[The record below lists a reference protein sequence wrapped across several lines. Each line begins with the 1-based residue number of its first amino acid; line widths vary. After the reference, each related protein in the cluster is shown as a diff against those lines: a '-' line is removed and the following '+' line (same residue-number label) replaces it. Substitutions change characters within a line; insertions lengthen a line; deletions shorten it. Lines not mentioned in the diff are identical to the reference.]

1 MSAGGWRFAFS
12 RRWLGYLAFV
22 VVFAIACVLLS
33 MWQFARREE
42 ARAEVIRVEQN
53 WDAAAVPLSELVPD
67 PAVFDPDDKYRSV
80 EVTGTY
86 LSEEQLLVRGRPRSG
101 QVGFEVLVPLLLED
115 GSVFIVDRGWVPGG
129 DGQDAPD
136 SVPSP
141 PSGTVTVTAR
151 LKAGEPVIPGRSA
164 PDGQVATINLP
175 QIAER
180 IGRPTVEG
188 AYGLVASE
196 DPSVAAAPAP
206 AIRPEPD
213 EGPHLSYALQWIAF
227 GVMGFVGLAWAVRH
241 EYRLRNEDDPAV
253 RERAARREARAK
265 RRPTD
270 ADVEDALLDR

>member
-53 WDAAAVPLSELVPD
+53 WDAPPVPLVELMPD
-67 PAVFDPDDKYRSV
+67 PDLFDPDDKYRSI
-80 EVTGTY
+80 ELTGTY
-86 LSEEQLLVRGRPRSG
+86 LAEDQLLVRGRPRSG

-115 GSVFIVDRGWVPGG
+115 GSVFIVDRGWVAGG

-136 SVPSP
+136 AVPAP
-141 PSGTVTVTAR
+141 PAGTVTVVAR
-151 LKAGEPVIPGRSA
+151 VKAGEPVIPGRTA
-164 PDGQVATINLP
+164 PVGQVATINLP
-175 QIAER
+175 QIA
-180 IGRPTVEG
+180 GLVDHPTVTG
-188 AYGLVASE
+188 AYGLLATE
-196 DPSVAAAPAP
+196 DPAATVPLAP

-265 RRPTD
+265 RRPSD

>member
-1 MSAGGWRFAFS
+1 MSEGGWRFAFS

-22 VVFAIACVLLS
+22 IVFAIACVLLS

-42 ARAEVIRVEQN
+42 ARAEVVRVEQN
-53 WDAAAVPLSELVPD
+53 WDAAPVPLTELMPD
-67 PAVFDPDDKYRSV
+67 PSTFDAADKYRPV
-80 EVTGTY
+80 VLTGTY
-86 LSEEQLLVRGRPRSG
+86 LEDEQLLVRGRPRSG
-101 QVGFEVLVPLLLED
+101 QVGFEVLVPLLLSD
-115 GSVFIVDRGWVPGG
+115 GAVFIVDRGWVPGG

-136 SVPSP
+136 RVPSP
-141 PSGTVTVTAR
+141 PAGEVTVTVR
-151 LKAGEPVIPGRSA
+151 LKAGEPVIPGRTA

-175 QIAER
+175 QIAEQL
-180 IGRPTVEG
+180 GLSTVEG
-188 AYGLVASE
+188 AYGLLDSE
-196 DPSVAAAPAP
+196 DPSSASLPAP

-253 RERAARREARAK
+253 RARAARRAARAK
-265 RRPTD
+265 ERPSD